1 MVRSEEAGVGE
12 GVPGGL
18 GFRDQVYALAVEGR
32 LLGVAL
38 VVVRGE
44 VLGGDGARGAQAF
57 VEHAAVMLGIARAL
71 QQRLGVEHF
80 VELEIQLAFVEQQ
93 ISHGGSRLGR
103 FW

>member
-1 MVRSEEAGVGE
+1 MVGGEEARVGE
-12 GVPGGL
+12 GIPGGL
-18 GFRDQVYALAVEGR
+18 GFRDQLYALAVESR

-44 VLGGDGARGAQAF
+44 VIGGDGARGAQGL
-57 VEHAAVMLGIARAL
+57 VEHAAVVLGIARAL

-80 VELEIQLAFVEQQ
+80 VELEFQFAFVEQQ
-93 ISHGGSRLGR
+93 VSHGGSRLGR